1 MFVVAITRTPA
12 PAFAHDRIPLT
23 TTSVELGPWTVTA
36 ATDGRLARCVR
47 GGITLEVC
55 ESPVNSSSAA
65 DVSPLSRVTID
76 LQTRLVVID
85 KPMLSGRPIF
95 YHLGADGSF
104 VCATHVSLMRAAGV
118 KLEAAEEHLPEFFA
132 YRLVAPPAT
141 LWQNIRQLLPST
153 RASVAIG
160 DGACRIVSVSN
171 VVFPPSAATGKSAA
185 VTAAGA
191 DVLGGLEQTLAPFA
205 GQPERVAVLLS
216 GGVDSSILYRLAAA
230 RLGTRSSYSASF
242 LFDTRGIEEEYARSA
257 AAAMQS
263 EHHVHTITTADYLAS
278 TVEAI
283 DEAEEP
289 IVVEH
294 SGAFTSLFRAGIP
307 TTQDV
312 ILQGQGADC
321 FFGLKHHHLL
331 MLQERYGPLW
341 RVLASPGVYH
351 LLRRASHATGRFGAA
366 VEMVNRSRR
375 GRLAIDDPR
384 HLIWSLNQYGDIGWA
399 CAHFRVTPEAMIAN
413 RLEAL
418 SPYRSLSDFDLITLL
433 DLITDV
439 AALQNIWSKIGERH
453 GRTLIY
459 NFSSPAV
466 IDAAARLD
474 WPVKIAEPKAALRD
488 VARRIGVPE
497 FILTRPKSG
506 FGISGRDW
514 ALPGGLFQ
522 PLVEVAARAF
532 DRDILRQHQSTDIS
546 KRFALWN
553 MVNFAIWKRRFIDG
567 DSLESL
573 LGEVRD
579 AAGRQAPGG
588 RA

>member
-1 MFVVAITRTPA
+1 MFVVAITQARA
-12 PAFAHDRIPLT
+12 PAFTHDRIPLAS
-23 TTSVELGPWTVTA
+23 TSAAIGPWTVTV
-36 ATDGRLARCVR
+36 ATDGRLARCSC
-47 GGITLEVC
+47 GAATLEVC
-55 ESPVNSSSAA
+55 ESPVPDAA
-65 DVSPLSRVTID
+65 PTDAEPLSRITIN
-76 LQTRLVVID
+76 LQSRQAMLD

-95 YHLGADGSF
+95 YHFGPDGSF

-118 KLEAAEEHLPEFFA
+118 KLEVAEEHLPEYFA
-132 YRLVAPPAT
+132 YRLVAPPET
-141 LWQNIRQLLPST
+141 LWRNIRQLLPST
-153 RASVAIG
+153 RATISIG
-160 DGACRIVSVSN
+160 DGACRLVSVSN
-171 VVFPPSAATGKSAA
+171 VEFPPSVAIGKSAA
-185 VTAAGA
+185 VAAAGA
-191 DVLGGLEQTLAPFA
+191 DVLGGLEQTLAAFA

-230 RLGTRSSYSASF
+230 RLGTRHSYSANFSF
-242 LFDTRGIEEEYARSA
+242 DARGIEEQYARSA
-257 AAAMQS
+257 ATAMQS
-263 EHHVHTITTADYLAS
+263 EHRVHTITTADYLAS
-278 TVEAI
+278 TIEAI

-294 SGAFTSLFRAGIP
+294 SGAFTSMFRDGIP
-307 TTQDV
+307 ASQDV

-331 MLQERYGPLW
+331 MLQQRYGPLW
-341 RVLASPGVYH
+341 RALASPGVYH

-366 VEMVNRSRR
+366 VEMVNRSRW

-384 HLIWSLNQYGDIGWA
+384 HLIWSLNQYGAIGWA
-399 CAHFRVTPEAMIAN
+399 CDHFRVTPQDLIAN
-413 RLEAL
+413 RLKAL
-418 SPYRSLSDFDLITLL
+418 APYRSLGDFDLITLL

-466 IDAAARLD
+466 IQAAARLD

-488 VARRIGVPE
+488 VARRIKVPE

-532 DRDILRQHQSTDIS
+532 DRNILRQHQSTDIS

-553 MVNFAIWKRRFIDG
+553 MVNFAIWKRRFIEG
-567 DSLESL
+567 DSLGTL
-573 LGEVRD
+573 LDELKE
-579 AAGRQAPGG
+579 AAGRQGAGG
-588 RA
+588 HA